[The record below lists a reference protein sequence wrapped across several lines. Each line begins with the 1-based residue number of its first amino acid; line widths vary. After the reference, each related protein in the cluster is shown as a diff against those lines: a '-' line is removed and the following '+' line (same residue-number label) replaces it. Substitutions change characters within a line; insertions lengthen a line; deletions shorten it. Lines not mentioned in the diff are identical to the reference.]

1 MTSPRAHH
9 DLLGRLS
16 AGVSLTQDETA
27 DAVDGIMSGAWSEG
41 EIALFLTGL
50 AEKGETVE
58 ELAGAARAMR
68 RHMQRIRTSRT
79 GVVDTCGTG
88 GTGSTIF
95 NVSTT
100 AALVVAAT
108 GVPVAKHG
116 NRKVTSRC
124 GSADVLA
131 ELGVNI
137 QADVR
142 TVEACLDELGICFC
156 FAPLMHAAM
165 KHVAPVRQKL
175 GIRTIFNLLGPA
187 SNPAGAPFQLLGV
200 GRADLMPL
208 LAGALALLDTER
220 TTVVCGDDG
229 LGEVTIGA
237 GTKVRLVSRA
247 AAGEPHLTSVHTWTP
262 GTFGL
267 PQAPSLAPLSI
278 DSPAAGAAIVRDVLA
293 GKPGPARDIVV
304 ANAAAAL
311 WTAGKFAALREAA
324 RAAERTLD
332 VGAAAELLRR
342 LVERSHA

>member
-1 MTSPRAHH
+1 MTTSRTHH

-16 AGVSLTQDETA
+16 AGISLSFDETA
-27 DAVDGIMSGAWSEG
+27 DAVDGVMSGSWSEG
-41 EIALFLTGL
+41 ELALFLTAL
-50 AEKGETVE
+50 REKGETIE
-58 ELAGAARAMR
+58 EVAGAAAAMR
-68 RHMQRIRTSRT
+68 RHMRRLRTSRT
-79 GVVDTCGTG
+79 GIVDTCGTG

-100 AALVVAAT
+100 AALVTAAT

-116 NRKVTSRC
+116 NRKVTSRS

-137 QADVR
+137 QASVE

-175 GIRTIFNLLGPA
+175 GVRTIFNLLGPL
-187 SNPAGAPFQLLGV
+187 SNPAGAEFQLLGV
-200 GRADLMPL
+200 GKPELMPL
-208 LAGALALLDTER
+208 LAGALTLLDTRR
-220 TTVVCGDDG
+220 TAVVCGDDG

-237 GTKVRLVSRA
+237 GTKVRLVARTRP
-247 AAGEPHLTSVHTWTP
+247 GEPYRTSDLAWTP
-262 GTFGL
+262 DTFGL

-278 DSPAAGAAIVRDVLA
+278 DSAAAGAAIVRDVLSA
-293 GKPGPARDIVV
+293 RPGPARDIVV

-311 WTAGKFAALREAA
+311 WIAEKYATPHEAA

-332 VGAAAELLRR
+332 SGAAAELLAR
-342 LVERSHA
+342 LVEKTNS